1 MAELKRE
8 FYETL
13 KTWKASKGKCLLNAK
28 TPCGESKRSGL
39 KLMDGFYTNLSNKY
53 NLRRPGL

>member
-13 KTWKASKGKCLLNAK
+13 KTWKASKGKCLLNSK
-28 TPCGESKRSGL
+28 TPSSESK
-39 KLMDGFYTNLSNKY
+39 
-53 NLRRPGL
+53 

>member
-13 KTWKASKGKCLLNAK
+13 KTWKASKGKPATRAAHGNVNEDNFCV
-28 TPCGESKRSGL
+28 
-39 KLMDGFYTNLSNKY
+39 F
-53 NLRRPGL
+53 

>member
-13 KTWKASKGKCLLNAK
+13 KVWKKITLPHYMA
-28 TPCGESKRSGL
+28 
-39 KLMDGFYTNLSNKY
+39 MF
-53 NLRRPGL
+53 LRPTVG

>member
-13 KTWKASKGKCLLNAK
+13 KTWKASKGKCLLNSK
-28 TPCGESKRSGL
+28 TPCGESKRSGSKFHGQIL
-39 KLMDGFYTNLSNKY
+39 HQSVK
-53 NLRRPGL
+53 